1 MKMTTKDDDN
11 IQSQALFEAY
21 SDQLR
26 QHREIWE
33 LCHARNCHH
42 EIKDIFTTYGEEKE
56 LMAILA
62 QIASSNPLAW
72 SHATAI
78 AALSYLTVREQK
90 ISLIEAQE
98 AFLSGLLKMAG
109 VAGDTPVIKPTHAGT
124 ELPPQVKTFA
134 YPDVMYSSSEKLA
147 YCGYVR
153 EVLYDVPGLSINVF
167 RLLDLAVDANMI
179 NEDEAKATGLSAS
192 QKIVMACN
200 DLLTTYLLL
209 PKKMQTMNALITI
222 GNAQGLFRFGTT
234 YQHIYRLIKVLPA
247 HKERFP
253 PGPADIEKRLVLLED
268 NRAELTRNVRKMLA
282 IVADLKAL
290 IKNGQTPAMSKI
302 PYRLW
307 LITNSS
313 GVLSTA
319 SVSPLWDSYDLL
331 TGKVQQPDLDKSSLA
346 FKVGASLNEI
356 ELLQWLVRQ
365 HLSAHAYALHTYI
378 ATKKVEIL
386 RQSES
391 LFTQINQY
399 LEVFDLAVNVDD
411 KPMKRAPTLVESV
424 DIAEV
429 TQPVVEADEE
439 FTLFSLHKK

>member
-1 MKMTTKDDDN
+1 MKITTKDDN
-11 IQSQALFEAY
+11 SQSQALFETY

-42 EIKDIFTTYGEEKE
+42 EFQDIFSLYGEEKE
-56 LMAILA
+56 LMAI
-62 QIASSNPLAW
+62 IAAISANNPLAW

-78 AALSYLTVREQK
+78 AALSYIIVREQK
-90 ISLIEAQE
+90 LSLIEAQE

-109 VAGDTPVIKPTHAGT
+109 VAGDNITINNVGT
-124 ELPPQVKTFA
+124 GDQPKSQRRVFL

-147 YCGYVR
+147 YCGFLR

-167 RLLDLAVDANMI
+167 RLLDLAVDANML
-179 NEDEAKATGLSAS
+179 NEDEAKATGASAS

-209 PKKMQTMNALITI
+209 PKKMQTMSALITL
-222 GNAQGLFRFGTT
+222 GNAQGLFRFGAT
-234 YQHIYRLIKVLPA
+234 YQQIYRLFKTLPA

-253 PGPADIEKRLVLLED
+253 PGPADIEKRLVSLDD
-268 NRAELTRNVRKMLA
+268 NRSELTKNVRKMLS

-290 IKNGQTPAMSKI
+290 IKHGQSPAMSKI

-313 GVLSTA
+313 GILSTA

-331 TGKVQQPDLDKSSLA
+331 TGKVQQPDLDKSALA
-346 FKVGASLNEI
+346 FKVAGSLNEV

-365 HLSAHAYALHTYI
+365 HLSAHAYALHTYL
-378 ATKKVEIL
+378 AAKKGDIY

-391 LFTQINQY
+391 LFVQINQY

-411 KPMKRAPTLVESV
+411 TPVKRAPTLIDSV
-424 DIAEV
+424 DVAEV
-429 TQPVVEADEE
+429 ASPVAEDEDE
-439 FTLFSLHKK
+439 FVLFSLNKK